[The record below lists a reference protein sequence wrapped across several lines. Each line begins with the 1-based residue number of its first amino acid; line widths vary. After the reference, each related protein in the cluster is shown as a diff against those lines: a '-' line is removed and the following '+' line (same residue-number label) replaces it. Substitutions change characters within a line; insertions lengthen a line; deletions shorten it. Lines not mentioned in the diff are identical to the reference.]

1 MPWRRLGRAL
11 NDGFGVRVSDPAW
24 FWVLEPERRRYLGD
38 VGRFLAARGARV
50 PVLEPRGGFGARCTG
65 AGACDGI
72 RAALAADGTDVAR
85 IRPSSA
91 LAPYLDG
98 RAGIFIE
105 FAARVAPG
113 RLPTVRMEGRFW
125 RPRARFGAL
134 QTFRDYAE
142 CLV

>member
-50 PVLEPRGGFGARCTG
+50 PVLEPRGGFGARCTA
-65 AGACDGI
+65 AGAFDGI